1 MHVSSPAAI
10 SNNNLLHLGI
20 GGRSNRTSHR
30 TCPAKAQTWPYLRVL
45 TCSLPGRHL
54 RRPICTS
61 NPHCIGVCRDG
72 SLCAPQRASP
82 RSAPPKRGA
91 TPQDTPQAPLAPARS
106 PPGPGGPR
114 RWIPRSPPPTNPLGS
129 YWISPQLHAQS
140 GAGRAHHWVPPLAPP
155 RPLPG
160 FAALVACLGPAGP
173 RAGVTAAGL
182 FRWLSQSAL
191 SLELE
196 I

>member
-1 MHVSSPAAI
+1 MAFGMWF
-10 SNNNLLHLGI
+10 L

-30 TCPAKAQTWPYLRVL
+30 TCPAKAQTWPYLGVL
-45 TCSLPGRHL
+45 PCSLPGRYL
-54 RRPICTS
+54 RRPICAS
-61 NPHCIGVCRDG
+61 NPHRIGHAG

-82 RSAPPKRGA
+82 RSGPPKRGA

-114 RWIPRSPPPTNPLGS
+114 RWTPRSPPPTNPLGS

-160 FAALVACLGPAGP
+160 FAALVVCLGPAGP
-173 RAGVTAAGL
+173 LAGVTAAGL